1 MTLFKLCHF
10 GQKYCCGHHFIC
22 FALAGIYL
30 HLHLSP
36 KMQIVGWLFD
46 LTESNGENFVNEML
60 IKRVVQNISV
70 HKEEYFSIIG

>member
-22 FALAGIYL
+22 FALPQFVKALADIY
-30 HLHLSP
+30 LHLSP

-46 LTESNGENFVNEML
+46 LNESNGENFLNEML
-60 IKRVVQNISV
+60 IKRVS
-70 HKEEYFSIIG
+70 